1 MAAFDP
7 MDHPIPALSEHPL
20 AAGALERGEIL
31 YTDLDGTL
39 LGPGGALLV
48 DAGGT
53 PSLSAAQAVV
63 EINRAGLTVV
73 PCTGRN
79 RFQCHEIARMCDW
92 SSFIAELGCVM
103 VPGRGAAPEYFTGDW
118 DASALRADETPFEA
132 IERAGAL
139 VLLREAFPGHIE
151 NHAPW
156 HVNREATHVLRG
168 NVDVEAARRLLG
180 ELDLPVDLV
189 DNGIIHPPA
198 TTLTGVSEVHAYHL
212 LPAGVTKAGA
222 LATDRERRGIEASN
236 ALAIGDSATDVQ
248 MAEEVALCVMVGQAA
263 RDERV
268 REAAEGHSN
277 VAVTRAAK
285 GEGWAE
291 FASAWLAARA

>member
-1 MAAFDP
+1 MATDP
-7 MDHPIPALSEHPL
+7 MDRPIVDLDAHPL
-20 AAGALERGEIL
+20 APEALANGEIL

-48 DAGGT
+48 DAAGG
-53 PSLSAAQAVV
+53 PSLAAAAAVV

-79 RFQCHEIARMCDW
+79 RFQVHEIARMCDW

-103 VPGRGAAPEYFTGDW
+103 VPGRGAAPVYFTGEW
-118 DASALRADETPFEA
+118 DASALRAGETPFAA

-139 VLLREAFPGHIE
+139 DVLREAFPGRIE
-151 NHAPW
+151 HHAPW

-168 NVDVEAARRLLG
+168 NIDVAAARRLLG
-180 ELDLPVDLV
+180 ELDLPIDIV
-189 DNGIIHPPA
+189 DNGVINPPA

-222 LATDRERRGIEASN
+222 VATDRERRGIDSAN

-248 MAEEVALCVMVGQAA
+248 MAEEVALCVMVGQSA

-268 REAAEGHSN
+268 LEAAEGYLN
-277 VAVTRAAK
+277 VAVTRSPK

-291 FASAWLAARA
+291 FAAAWLAARA